1 LVAARLNSRSLK
13 LKPVLRV
20 ITPGANLEV
29 TDMYKSL
36 AGIAAAAVLTVVA
49 VPSAPANAAPI
60 QNVAGIAEHQSGV
73 EQVQYRRY
81 RHGYRRGYWRGPAYR
96 SGYGASPYYYGAA
109 PYAYAAPYPYYRRHY
124 YYGGP
129 AVRVGP
135 FGFGVW

>member
-1 LVAARLNSRSLK
+1 
-13 LKPVLRV
+13 
-20 ITPGANLEV
+20 
-29 TDMYKSL
+29 MYKSL

-49 VPSAPANAAPI
+49 MPTPPADAAPI
-60 QNVAGIAEHQSGV
+60 RNAPGIAEHQSGV

-81 RHGYRRGYWRGPAYR
+81 RRGYWRGPVYR
-96 SGYGASPYYYGAA
+96 RYGYYGPGPYYYGAA